1 MAWVYL
7 LLAGAAEIGWMIS
20 LRYAEGFTRPLAL
33 AATVVLMG
41 ISLVFLSL
49 AIRTIPMGT
58 AYALWTGVGA
68 SGIAIIGIVFY
79 QEPATL
85 LRVACIGLIICGMI
99 GLKVASA

>member
-33 AATVVLMG
+33 AATVLSMG

-85 LRVACIGLIICGMI
+85 LRLACIGLIICGMV